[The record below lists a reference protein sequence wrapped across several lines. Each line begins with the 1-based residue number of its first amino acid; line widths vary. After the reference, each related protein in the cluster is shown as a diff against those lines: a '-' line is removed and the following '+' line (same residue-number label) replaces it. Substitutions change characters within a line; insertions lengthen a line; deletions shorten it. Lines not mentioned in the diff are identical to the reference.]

1 MFDKL
6 KLVLFGWVYFDF
18 VVPFAVS
25 STSLTYILYMR
36 INIKLICTLTLGR
49 NYLKRSN
56 IQDEGKINRVVE
68 KKLLN
73 SITKKITIYAPDI
86 AAKAYAGQFVIFK
99 IRSDSERIPLTLSSW
114 DKEKGTI
121 SHIFQEVGYSTVELG
136 SLNVNDKVMHL
147 AGPLGNP
154 SDIKKF
160 GTAVVVCGGLG
171 TAVAYPVAKSL
182 KEAGNKVISIIG
194 ARSENLFILEDEMKA
209 VSDEIY
215 FTSDDGTKG
224 QKGFVSDVMKSIL
237 AKNIK
242 IDIVFAI
249 GPPIMMMVIAD
260 ITRPYGIK
268 TIANLNPIMVD
279 GMGMCGACR
288 VSIDGKTQFA
298 CVDGPE
304 FDAHQVNFKE
314 LMQRL
319 KSYCDEEKSL
329 TSDAEKLRGICRC
342 QNQ

>member
-1 MFDKL
+1 
-6 KLVLFGWVYFDF
+6 VRQNS
-18 VVPFAVS
+18 VP
-25 STSLTYILYMR
+25 
-36 INIKLICTLTLGR
+36 
-49 NYLKRSN
+49 
-56 IQDEGKINRVVE
+56 DPEKINRVVE
-68 KKLLN
+68 KKVLN
-73 SITKKITIYAPDI
+73 QITKKITIYAPDI
-86 AAKAYAGQFVIFK
+86 AAKAHPGQFVIFK

-121 SHIFQEVGYSTVELG
+121 SHVFQEVGYSTIEMG
-136 SLNVNDKVMHL
+136 SLHLDDKVMHV

-154 SDIKKF
+154 SEIKKF

-171 TAVAYPVAKSL
+171 TAVAYPVAKAL
-182 KEAGNKVISIIG
+182 KETGNKVITIMG
-194 ARSENLFILEDEMKA
+194 ARNIELFILEDEMKA
-209 VSDEIY
+209 VSDEVY
-215 FTSDDGTKG
+215 YTSDDGTKG
-224 QKGFVSDVMKSIL
+224 QKGFVSDVMKAL
-237 AKNIK
+237 LEKDTK

-260 ITRPYGIK
+260 ITRPYNIK

-304 FDAHQVNFKE
+304 FDAHKVNFKE

-319 KSYCDEEKSL
+319 KSYCTEEKNLALSIQ
-329 TSDAEKLRGICRC
+329 KRGEDNCRC
-342 QNQ
+342 HGN

>member
-1 MFDKL
+1 
-6 KLVLFGWVYFDF
+6 VRQNS
-18 VVPFAVS
+18 VP
-25 STSLTYILYMR
+25 
-36 INIKLICTLTLGR
+36 
-49 NYLKRSN
+49 
-56 IQDEGKINRVVE
+56 DPEKINRVVE
-68 KKLLN
+68 KKVLN
-73 SITKKITIYAPDI
+73 QITKKITIYAPDI
-86 AAKAYAGQFVIFK
+86 AAKAHPGQFVIFK

-121 SHIFQEVGYSTVELG
+121 SHVFQEVGYSTIEMG
-136 SLNVNDKVMHL
+136 SLHLDDKVMHV

-154 SDIKKF
+154 SEIKKF

-171 TAVAYPVAKSL
+171 TAVAYPVAKAL
-182 KEAGNKVISIIG
+182 KEAGNKVITIMG
-194 ARSENLFILEDEMKA
+194 ARNIELFILEDEMKA
-209 VSDEIY
+209 VSDEVY
-215 FTSDDGTKG
+215 YTSDDGTKG
-224 QKGFVSDVMKSIL
+224 QKGFVSDVMKAL
-237 AKNIK
+237 LEKDTK

-260 ITRPYGIK
+260 ITRPYNIK

-304 FDAHQVNFKE
+304 FDAHKVNFKE

-319 KSYCDEEKSL
+319 KSYCTEEKNLALSIQ
-329 TSDAEKLRGICRC
+329 KRGEDNCRC
-342 QNQ
+342 HGN